1 MLKLYH
7 GSNVVIDKIDL
18 CLSRKGKDFGCG
30 FYLNPNESQAREMAV
45 RTAQRLQEGTPVVN
59 AYLFDDSLLM
69 EDSTVLSVKVFEN
82 YSEEWAEF
90 ILMNRRNMSSTPAHP
105 YDIVIGPI
113 ADDTVGLQMRRFIQG
128 YISIDRMMLRKR
140 YIIETINDLLKNTAQ
155 IVHSRHRSVSNFIMN
170 LISALGAYW
179 VHPTFR
185 VIV

>member
-128 YISIDRMMLRKR
+128 YISIDRMIEELRFQKTAVQ
-140 YIIETINDLLKNTAQ
+140 YFFGTEKAVSYLKK
-155 IVHSRHRSVSNFIMN
+155 I
-170 LISALGAYW
+170 
-179 VHPTFR
+179 
-185 VIV
+185 

>member
-1 MLKLYH
+1 MLTLYH

-18 CLSRKGKDFGCG
+18 CRSRKGKDFGCG
-30 FYLNPNESQAREMAV
+30 FYLNPNKEQAMEMAV
-45 RTAQRLQEGTPVVN
+45 RTSQRMQEGEPIVN

-113 ADDTVGLQMRRFIQG
+113 ADDRVGAQLWKYRNHLIDLAHLVQNLKYMKGLTIQ
-128 YISIDRMMLRKR
+128 YLFATERAIK
-140 YIIETINDLLKNTAQ
+140 LLK
-155 IVHSRHRSVSNFIMN
+155 R
-170 LISALGAYW
+170 L
-179 VHPTFR
+179 
-185 VIV
+185 

>member
-69 EDSTVLSVKVFEN
+69 EDSTVLSVKVFED

-90 ILMNRRNMSSTPAHP
+90 ILMNRRNMTSTPAHP

-128 YISIDRMMLRKR
+128 YISIDRMIEELRFKKPEPTLKSKACLKCLYFTIIIFDLCR
-140 YIIETINDLLKNTAQ
+140 YLEYFSYLCTINQTE
-155 IVHSRHRSVSNFIMN
+155 
-170 LISALGAYW
+170 
-179 VHPTFR
+179 
-185 VIV
+185 